1 MKLFFDENI
10 PKYLF
15 KGLKELI
22 KTKYKDEELIYT
34 PESFEYGMS
43 DTDLIQ
49 LISDQ
54 EGVLIT
60 NDKAIRKQ
68 YREILKTSNIIVVFF
83 YFKKHSDYWQ
93 KVKFTINKWEHFI
106 NLLNDNRPY
115 GLKVFHNNDNPEK
128 IPFN

>member
-68 YREILKTSNIIVVFF
+68 YRGNIKNIEHHCSFLLFQKTLR
-83 YFKKHSDYWQ
+83 
-93 KVKFTINKWEHFI
+93 
-106 NLLNDNRPY
+106 LLA
-115 GLKVFHNNDNPEK
+115 KS
-128 IPFN
+128 